1 MKKILFL
8 MAALIMLSSCEYM
21 PEKKD
26 IEPGNTAEPVHTS
39 AATAEA
45 QAEVFQS
52 PSPNIETDAV
62 EVKPASDYDM
72 IDSKGMGWGF
82 VRKKG
87 APPEITAKQKE
98 DLEKYRGVY
107 MDENNKA
114 ALYLTFDEGYENGFT
129 SRILD
134 ILAEKNVPAA
144 FFVTGPYL
152 KSQNELIQRMID
164 EGHIVGNHTV
174 NHLNLAN
181 QPVETVQSELEDM
194 NKTCEEIYGVK
205 MKYMRPPEGEY
216 SPRVLAVAKDMGY
229 TTVFWS
235 MAYKDWDVNIQN
247 GAEYAYDQ
255 IVPYLHGGA
264 IILLHAVSADNTEA
278 LGNIIDTARGMGYEF
293 RSLDDLSIT
302 AAE

>member
-1 MKKILFL
+1 MKKII
-8 MAALIMLSSCEYM
+8 ALIAAVILLSSCEYM
-21 PEKKD
+21 P
-26 IEPGNTAEPVHTS
+26 GNKN
-39 AATAEA
+39 AATENEAPAAAETMPV
-45 QAEVFQS
+45 QTVPPETPVPSAERK
-52 PSPNIETDAV
+52 PEI
-62 EVKPASDYDM
+62 KPASDYEM
-72 IDSKGMGWGF
+72 IDSKGNGWGF

-98 DLEKYRGVY
+98 DLEKYGGVY
-107 MDENNKA
+107 LDENNGA

-134 ILAEKNVPAA
+134 ILAEKKVPAA

-152 KSQNELIQRMID
+152 KNQNELIQRMVD

-194 NKTCEEIYGVK
+194 NKTCEEMYGVT

-229 TTVFWS
+229 STVFWS

-247 GAEYAYDQ
+247 GAQYAYDQ
-255 IVPYLHGGA
+255 VVPYLHGGA

-278 LGNIIDTARGMGYEF
+278 LGDIIDAARSMGYEF
-293 RSLDDLSIT
+293 KSLDDLDIKT
-302 AAE
+302 EQ